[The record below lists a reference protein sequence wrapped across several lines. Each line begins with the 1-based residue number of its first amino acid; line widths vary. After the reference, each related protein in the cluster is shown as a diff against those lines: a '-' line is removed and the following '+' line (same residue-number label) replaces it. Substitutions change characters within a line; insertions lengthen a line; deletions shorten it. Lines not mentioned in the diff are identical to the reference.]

1 VLTNY
6 SRTNFRIAPYHS
18 KISETS
24 IKVIGPKTWIDIPT
38 DLKSLPF
45 RKTFSKKLKHLY
57 LSKLPT
63 EKRTKNLDLSKK
75 KDIDLKELFDESDSD
90 FVFIGFESATS
101 P

>member
-1 VLTNY
+1 
-6 SRTNFRIAPYHS
+6 
-18 KISETS
+18 
-24 IKVIGPKTWIDIPT
+24 
-38 DLKSLPF
+38 
-45 RKTFSKKLKHLY
+45 LKHLY